1 MACKSGN
8 CQFCEE
14 STDVKWHCKA
24 CDLHL
29 CDVCNIKIHSKID
42 KLSGHK
48 VVLSQHGGQI
58 EDFEN
63 LRKVDLKQISC
74 SKHLEKKCVSY
85 CLNCDKSV
93 CSSCFIRPFQ
103 YEELN
108 NVYEEKYYLL
118 EDLKRKIDACLP
130 FFVEKAA
137 KFRKMDDDEIT
148 KHNEIKEKISNRKN
162 EVKDA
167 VTTEA
172 LQLEEVM
179 KDIWDPENNPVI
191 TERKRLCQIEQE
203 LKTRKNT
210 LFEVLEKQ
218 QPTLVFSTVEKISKD
233 IPEKL
238 SLEIQPPE
246 LIYIQPKESLTAKVL
261 GSVLKIPKV
270 TVIQTFEVDFPE
282 ISGLVSLNDDIL
294 VMFNS
299 TSRTFVFFTIAGNKF
314 VLTNEIQDV
323 TKPHY
328 TRFAKIF
335 DITNCNGEILLSD
348 DSFQMR
354 RLKRDGKFEQLL
366 SLSTHKDIEFCG
378 IHATNVNEIIIGFKR
393 NYGSSTGILLVDDVH
408 SVDETSKIRKIE
420 CGGCSKNSLFTMPKK
435 ITKHVCGNICV
446 IDQMDST
453 HGRIV
458 VIGKWGQP
466 KWTYS
471 GHPSINVEKDFFP
484 NDIVTTSSSL
494 ILVAEKSTN
503 AIHVLSKDGQFICNC
518 ISDTE
523 ITEPVSICFNKK
535 GQIMI
540 GCSDSGKTKLH
551 IMELIE

>member
-1 MACKSGN
+1 MHAS
-8 CQFCEE
+8 
-14 STDVKWHCKA
+14 
-24 CDLHL
+24 
-29 CDVCNIKIHSKID
+29 HS
-42 KLSGHK
+42 
-48 VVLSQHGGQI
+48 
-58 EDFEN
+58 
-63 LRKVDLKQISC
+63 
-74 SKHLEKKCVSY
+74 
-85 CLNCDKSV
+85 
-93 CSSCFIRPFQ
+93 
-103 YEELN
+103 
-108 NVYEEKYYLL
+108 
-118 EDLKRKIDACLP
+118 LKRKQRNL
-130 FFVEKAA
+130 E
-137 KFRKMDDDEIT
+137 KMDDDEIT

-191 TERKRLCQIEQE
+191 TERKKLCQIEQE

-218 QPTLVFSTVEKISKD
+218 QPTLVFST
-233 IPEKL
+233 
-238 SLEIQPPE
+238 
-246 LIYIQPKESLTAKVL
+246 
-261 GSVLKIPKV
+261 
-270 TVIQTFEVDFPE
+270 TFEVDFPE

-328 TRFAKIF
+328 NRFAKIF

-348 DSFQMR
+348 DSYRMR
-354 RLKRDGKFEQLL
+354 RLKSDGKFEEL

-393 NYGSSTGILLVDDVH
+393 DSHYGSSTGILQVDDVH
-408 SVDETSKIRKIE
+408 SVNNTSKIRKIE

-446 IDQMDST
+446 IDQIDSI

-466 KWTYS
+466 KRTYS
-471 GHPSINVEKDFFP
+471 GHPSINFEKDFFP

-494 ILVAEKSTN
+494 ILIAEKKLERLSQIEQELKSRKNTLHEVLEKKEPASVFSTVEKIKRDIPEKAYLKIQPPEFVYIEPKN
-503 AIHVLSKDGQFICNC
+503 KIMKEVLGSVIRVPKISLVHSFNVFFLEISGLLFLTDDICVMYSDNSGLFKYFTISGSKFVTTKTYKMRVENVIEIC
-518 ISDTE
+518 
-523 ITEPVSICFNKK
+523 KRL
-535 GQIMI
+535 QI
-540 GCSDSGKTKLH
+540 
-551 IMELIE
+551 